1 MNDAYDSNFNPVT
14 VLLADDADVI
24 RRTVKRFLE
33 AEPSIRIV
41 GEAINFKQTISMAE
55 TLRPD
60 VILLDLHMPDG
71 DQFKPAFVKNQLSR
85 CGSRVL
91 AISLSGDY
99 QNDEECRV
107 LAESF
112 GAVALLDKSLF
123 YDELIPAILS
133 QKNRAIECAAQ
144 KTATETDFMP

>member
-1 MNDAYDSNFNPVT
+1 MNDAYESNLNLVT

-24 RRTVKRFLE
+24 RRTVMRFLE
-33 AEPSIRIV
+33 VELSIKIV
-41 GEAINFKQTISMAE
+41 GEATNFKQTISMAE

-60 VILLDLHMPDG
+60 VVLLDLHMPDG
-71 DQFKPAFVKNQLSR
+71 DQFKPAFVKNQLSL

-91 AISLSGDY
+91 AISLSGDH
-99 QNDEECRV
+99 QNDEECKV

-112 GAVALLDKSLF
+112 GAVALVDKSKF

-133 QKNRAIECAAQ
+133 QKNRAIKCATQ
-144 KTATETDFMP
+144 KTAIETDFMP

>member
-71 DQFKPAFVKNQLSR
+71 DQFKPAFVKNQLSH

-99 QNDEECRV
+99 QNDEQCRV

-112 GAVALLDKSLF
+112 GAVALVDKAKF
-123 YDELIPAILS
+123 YDELIPAILR
-133 QKNRAIECAAQ
+133 QKNRAIQCTSQ
-144 KTATETDFMP
+144 KTAIETNFTP